1 MTDHLIIDGFKSFGQ
16 RTIIPMSSMNI
27 LVGINSVGKSTFIQS
42 LLLLRKAFETSC
54 GLGIRKFIPV
64 DVNDALRGIH
74 LGTVDQVLSS
84 SSDRNKDDMAIS
96 CNNSEFIFSFLRD
109 EPLRFYVDFPNDFAT
124 RSNLQMFN
132 KTYSYRNSERKG
144 PRDYQILSS
153 DTDGSC
159 GAFGERRYQVIQ
171 SLVENKLD
179 KSDPRLRSNI
189 LTYQEQIQQW
199 LDYVVPG
206 MEIFPSNNPEL
217 QLSRIRFGQNNVNDH
232 MNTVPESP
240 YNFGFGVSYVLP
252 IIVNGLAAEPGSTM
266 IVENPEAHLHPKGQ
280 SRIGQ
285 FLSQVAVSGVQVVVE
300 THSEHVVNG
309 IRVNSLRS
317 KLSPDDICLNYF
329 TPDPDP
335 AKHVRQIEL
344 NDRMDI
350 TDWPE
355 GFFDQEEIDLREL
368 RDIRKGL

>member
-1 MTDHLIIDGFKSFGQ
+1 
-16 RTIIPMSSMNI
+16 
-27 LVGINSVGKSTFIQS
+27 
-42 LLLLRKAFETSC
+42 
-54 GLGIRKFIPV
+54 
-64 DVNDALRGIH
+64 
-74 LGTVDQVLSS
+74 
-84 SSDRNKDDMAIS
+84 
-96 CNNSEFIFSFLRD
+96 
-109 EPLRFYVDFPNDFAT
+109 
-124 RSNLQMFN
+124 
-132 KTYSYRNSERKG
+132 
-144 PRDYQILSS
+144 
-153 DTDGSC
+153 
-159 GAFGERRYQVIQ
+159 
-171 SLVENKLD
+171 
-179 KSDPRLRSNI
+179 
-189 LTYQEQIQQW
+189 
-199 LDYVVPG
+199 
-206 MEIFPSNNPEL
+206 
-217 QLSRIRFGQNNVNDH
+217 